1 MLKNR
6 FRLFLILPT
15 LLFATCLA
23 ACGLIAL
30 KGFNDRIFQ
39 ADVGVV
45 LGNHVYADGTPSPR
59 LASRLDKAV
68 YLYEKGIIP
77 IIIVSGGRGKNKR
90 EEAPAMKAYLVSMG
104 IPARDIIEDRNGID
118 TRQTAVF
125 TAAFMKKHELK
136 KAIAISQYFHL
147 ARCELALE
155 MEGVPEIGT
164 AHADYREWREIH
176 SLLREIPGYLAYR
189 LRLK

>member
-1 MLKNR
+1 MLKKR
-6 FRLFLILPT
+6 FRLFLVILA
-15 LLFATCLA
+15 LLFTACLA
-23 ACGLIAL
+23 ASGLIAL
-30 KGFNDRIFQ
+30 KGFNDRIFH

-45 LGNHVYADGTPSPR
+45 LGNHVYANGIPSPR

-68 YLYEKGIIP
+68 YLYEKGFIP
-77 IIIVSGGRGKNKR
+77 LIIVSGGRGKNQR
-90 EEAPAMKAYLVSMG
+90 EEAPAMKAYLVSRG
-104 IPARDIIEDRNGID
+104 ISAEDIIEDSNGID

-125 TAAFMKKHELK
+125 TAAFMKKHRLK

-147 ARCELALE
+147 ARCELAFE
-155 MEGVPEIGT
+155 MEGVPEVGT
-164 AHADYREWREIH
+164 AHADYREWREIY